1 MTKNIAEKF
10 CGRFLLFMKGG
21 SFLIPHLKKG
31 KNNMTRNEEK
41 EFYEEIKDWDFSKFE
56 IETDKLT
63 NWNLYEILNKVTNKD
78 SKILDLGTGGGE
90 KVIECFPECEEI
102 LATDFSEGMIETA
115 NKNLKESGRK
125 NITFRLMDNLNM
137 DVPDDYFD
145 VVVAR
150 NTVTDPKQIYKCLK
164 KGGYLLVRGVD
175 KYDCLSLKLAFGRGQ
190 GQNDID
196 PISVIDYKN
205 ILNAGFKDVELVPI
219 HEREYF
225 KNEMLFKA
233 FLKKVPI
240 IDDFSEE
247 LGDNKQYYGTDLD
260 EEILNNYIKENTYN
274 GKIRLLRRYYGI
286 IARK

>member
-1 MTKNIAEKF
+1 
-10 CGRFLLFMKGG
+10 
-21 SFLIPHLKKG
+21 
-31 KNNMTRNEEK
+31 MTRKQEK

-63 NWNLYEILNKVTNKD
+63 NWDLFEILNKIADKD

-90 KVIECFPECEEI
+90 KVIKYFPECAEI

-125 NITFRLMDNLNM
+125 DITFRLMDNLNM
-137 DVPDDYFD
+137 KVPDDYFD

-150 NTVTDPKQIYKCLK
+150 NTITDPKQIYKCLK
-164 KGGYLLVRGVD
+164 KGGYLLVHGVD

-260 EEILNNYIKENTYN
+260 EEILNNYIKENTYD
-274 GKIRLLRRYYGI
+274 GKIRLLRRLYGI
-286 IARK
+286 TARK